1 VNSAWE
7 DKISSAITTFHI
19 VGCKTNMVLLVDIS
33 DDQKG
38 MGSVLAISSDVITQ
52 NKVTPSAAMQ
62 TVRCIWPSLSPSPSH
77 SLSLLNEQILHDTAQ
92 CVKNIIFCCFMID
105 SWDIASVT

>member
-1 VNSAWE
+1 
-7 DKISSAITTFHI
+7 
-19 VGCKTNMVLLVDIS
+19 MVLLVDVS

-62 TVRCIWPSLSPSPSH
+62 TVRCIWSSLSPSPL
-77 SLSLLNEQILHDTAQ
+77 SLSLLNELILHGTAQ
-92 CVKNIIFCCFMID
+92 SVKKHHLLLLYD
-105 SWDIASVT
+105 